1 MLQKSTLAFLEQLA
15 RNNNKPWFEK
25 NKEAYTNAKEDF
37 EQFVTTVLTGLS
49 TLDPSF
55 KQLTAKDCVMRIYRD
70 VRFSKDKSPYKL
82 NFGAGFSSGG
92 KKFPGAGYY
101 LHVEPGKCFAGG
113 GIWQPEGAMLK
124 AIRQEIDYGFDEFR
138 KILAAREFKKNF
150 AQIDGDKLVKV
161 PMGYGEDN
169 PAIEYLRLKSF
180 TVSGNLSD
188 ADMTNKKAAAA
199 VNEVFAAMKPFVDF
213 LNRAV
218 G

>member
-1 MLQKSTLAFLEQLA
+1 MLQKSTLAFLDQLA

-25 NKEAYTNAKEDF
+25 NKDAYTTEKEDF
-37 EQFVTTVLTGLS
+37 EQFVTTVLAGLS
-49 TLDPSF
+49 ALDPAF

-113 GIWQPEGAMLK
+113 GIWQPEGPMLK
-124 AIRQEIDYGFDEFR
+124 AIRQEIDYGFDEFKKIVEAKEFR
-138 KILAAREFKKNF
+138 KKF

-180 TVSGNLSD
+180 TVSGNLTD
-188 ADMTNKKAAAA
+188 TDMTKKTAAAT

>member
-1 MLQKSTLAFLEQLA
+1 MLQKSTLAFLDQLA

-25 NKEAYTNAKEDF
+25 NKDAYMAAKEDF
-37 EQFVTTVLTGLS
+37 EQFVTTVIAGLS
-49 TLDPSF
+49 ELDPAF
-55 KQLTAKDCVMRIYRD
+55 KQLTSKDCVMRIYRD

-101 LHVEPGKCFAGG
+101 LHIEPRKCFAGG
-113 GIWQPEGAMLK
+113 GIWQPEGPMLK
-124 AIRQEIDYGFDEFR
+124 AIRQEIDYGFE
-138 KILAAREFKKNF
+138 EFKKIVDAKDFKKLF
-150 AQIDGDKLVKV
+150 AHIDGDRLVKV

-180 TVSGNLSD
+180 TVSGNLTD
-188 ADMTNKKAAAA
+188 ADITKKTAVAK

>member
-25 NKEAYTNAKEDF
+25 NKDAYTNAKEDF

>member
-1 MLQKSTLAFLEQLA
+1 MLQKSTLSFLDQLA

-25 NKEAYTNAKEDF
+25 NKDAYMAAKEDF
-37 EQFVTTVLTGLS
+37 ELFVSTVIAGLS
-49 TLDPSF
+49 ALDPAF

-113 GIWQPEGAMLK
+113 GIWQPEGPMLK
-124 AIRQEIDYGFDEFR
+124 AIRQEIDYGFE
-138 KILAAREFKKNF
+138 EFKRVVEAKDFKTNF
-150 AQIDGDKLVKV
+150 SQIDGEKLVKV

-180 TVSGNLSD
+180 TVSGNLTD
-188 ADMTNKKAAAA
+188 AEMTRKTAATS
-199 VNEVFAAMKPFVDF
+199 VCEMFAAMKPFVDF

>member
-1 MLQKSTLAFLEQLA
+1 
-15 RNNNKPWFEK
+15 
-25 NKEAYTNAKEDF
+25 
-37 EQFVTTVLTGLS
+37 
-49 TLDPSF
+49 
-55 KQLTAKDCVMRIYRD
+55 
-70 VRFSKDKSPYKL
+70 
-82 NFGAGFSSGG
+82 
-92 KKFPGAGYY
+92 
-101 LHVEPGKCFAGG
+101 
-113 GIWQPEGAMLK
+113 MLK